1 MIFVVRVHT
10 YMRSGTS
17 VNRIANANKRN
28 VSRVMQRFA
37 NFFVK
42 VSCVTNRYR
51 PLRLLFPRLSV
62 LTKKRNPRNKATRFY
77 HLQSRLFPFENRS
90 AQQVEMVR
98 SVTHTQIR
106 LRDFIYRIEWDSM
119 KKLKAWCYALGI
131 IPQLSS
137 RVPWKRSRSIT
148 FRKCISWITII

>member
-77 HLQSRLFPFENRS
+77 HFIICSHVYSRLRIGALNKLRWSGQSRTPKF
-90 AQQVEMVR
+90 AC
-98 SVTHTQIR
+98 VTLSTVSSETQ
-106 LRDFIYRIEWDSM
+106 
-119 KKLKAWCYALGI
+119 
-131 IPQLSS
+131 
-137 RVPWKRSRSIT
+137 
-148 FRKCISWITII
+148 